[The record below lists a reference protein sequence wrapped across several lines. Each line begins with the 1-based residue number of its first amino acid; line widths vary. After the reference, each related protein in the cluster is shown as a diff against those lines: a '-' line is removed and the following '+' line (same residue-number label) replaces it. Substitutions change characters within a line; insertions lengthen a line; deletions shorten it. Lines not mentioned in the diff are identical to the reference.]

1 MGRVFVLADSLVVD
15 SVGIFGEERLVSVGV
30 MFAGLELLSEMRAHG
45 IELVEIVGPVSEEIS
60 DLSVP

>member
-1 MGRVFVLADSLVVD
+1 MERVSVLADSLVVD
-15 SVGIFGEERLVSVGV
+15 SVGIFGKRLVSVGV

-45 IELVEIVGPVSEEIS
+45 IELVEMVGPVSEEIS